1 MAKPASAPHSNNKP
15 PARNT
20 LKHHQPQSSAISHAL
35 RIIYGACCL
44 AGPLDLIDN
53 VRRRSKGPRLR
64 KAIRNHDT
72 AALFDRLI
80 NDISYQG
87 IADRVAYS
95 YLQAHGSVTW
105 HQISQALEKRP
116 SCPKLSSYWA
126 FNGCRYDKT
135 SHTCAEPDH
144 MDRCPLPRHDCR
156 NGHLNQA
163 AYSLFLF
170 LRDLANDDLIA
181 WIDGQFTSFNDQ
193 PALSA
198 FTAMADSL
206 LTPLRQIYGVS
217 DKVLSMA
224 LSIMLLAAPKTWTR
238 WHEVGGNMIA
248 IDTLVHNFLH
258 RSGILAR
265 FHSEHVYGIGC
276 YRDHGCAA
284 IIRQIAQLIDARE
297 FNASFPSTFPRFVQL
312 AIWRYCSQS
321 GRDICNGNRIDDRM
335 RCDNEHCQLFQSC
348 DRVPLNTQNN

>member
-1 MAKPASAPHSNNKP
+1 V
-15 PARNT
+15 
-20 LKHHQPQSSAISHAL
+20 
-35 RIIYGACCL
+35 CCL

-53 VRRRSKGPRLR
+53 VRRANAGVRLR

-87 IADRVAYS
+87 IADRVAFN

-105 HQISQALEKRP
+105 HQISQALEKAP

-135 SHTCAEPDH
+135 SHTCAEPEHIDC
-144 MDRCPLPRHDCR
+144 CPLPRHDCR
-156 NGHLNQA
+156 NGHLNQT
-163 AYSLFLF
+163 AYLLFLV
-170 LRDLANDDLIA
+170 LRDLANNDLIA
-181 WIDGQFTSFNDQ
+181 
-193 PALSA
+193 LSS
-198 FTAMADSL
+198 FTAMANSL
-206 LTPLRQIYGVS
+206 LIPLRQIYGVS

-238 WHEVGGNMIA
+238 WHQVGGSMIA

-265 FHSEHVYGIGC
+265 FHSEHVYGVGC

-284 IIRQIAQLIDARE
+284 IIRQIAQMIDARE

-348 DRVPLNTQNN
+348 DRVSLKTQNN